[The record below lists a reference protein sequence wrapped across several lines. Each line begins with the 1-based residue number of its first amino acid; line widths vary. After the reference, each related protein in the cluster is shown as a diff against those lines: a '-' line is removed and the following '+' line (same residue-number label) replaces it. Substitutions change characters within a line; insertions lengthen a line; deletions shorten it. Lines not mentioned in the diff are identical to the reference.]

1 MSSKVKQVIFTVVFG
16 TIACWVIGIISYGFV
31 IFSFHDTRSLIVL
44 YGVYGS
50 IYFSVVK
57 YLKRREQ
64 IVAVVFMILAVII
77 LRGRTHNMLY
87 YLRDVYL
94 LVPLFVSILLYMF
107 YIDKNNT
114 LPLFVRGLSL
124 VVFFPLLYEISLLL
138 LLLILGINLKSAFPS
153 LLIQFRLSIMIS
165 VGLAVGFDLYEKY
178 KEKINLLFKIG

>member
-1 MSSKVKQVIFTVVFG
+1 MNTKAKQVILTAFFG
-16 TIACWVIGIISYGFV
+16 TSACFVIGVVSYGFV
-31 IFSFHDTRSLIVL
+31 IFSSYDTRSLIVL

-64 IVAVVFMILAVII
+64 IFAVVFMILAVII

-107 YIDKNNT
+107 YINKNNT
-114 LPLFVRGLSL
+114 SPLFVRGLSL
-124 VVFFPLLYEISLLL
+124 VVFFPMLYEVSLLL
-138 LLLILGINLKSAFPS
+138 LLLILGINLKSAFPP
-153 LLIQFRLSIMIS
+153 LLLQFRLTIMVS
-165 VGLAVGFDLYEKY
+165 VGLAVGFDIYEKFN
-178 KEKINLLFKIG
+178 EKIDRLFKIG